1 MQPMRGSRLDHL
13 EELAE
18 ELIKENPEESVV
30 RAHMKAAGLK
40 YSADACDRLEQVLFS
55 LDQARATQASS
66 PRALTHAHSP
76 KKAKSHAK
84 DL

>member
-1 MQPMRGSRLDHL
+1 MRGNRLDHL

-18 ELIKENPEESVV
+18 ELIKENPEETVV

-40 YSADACDRLEQVLFS
+40 YTDDTCERLEQVLLH
-55 LDQARATQASS
+55 LDRAKHELKDK
-66 PRALTHAHSP
+66 RD
-76 KKAKSHAK
+76 AK